1 MVKRNKVLVMKKFFY
16 ELRVFGLAWDE
27 LLKVL
32 AVMIGF
38 VLAISPIAYVIG
50 EFFIFVAESL
60 DTNTAVVVGGFFA
73 LLTILTALR

>member
-1 MVKRNKVLVMKKFFY
+1 MKKFFY

>member
-1 MVKRNKVLVMKKFFY
+1 MKEFFY

-38 VLAISPIAYVIG
+38 VLAVSPIAYVIG
-50 EFFIFVAESL
+50 QFFIFVAESL
-60 DTNTAVVVGGFFA
+60 GTNTAAVCGGFVA
-73 LLTILTALR
+73 LLMMVTSPVLAYRR